1 MTKWKRQKKI
11 YAISAILWSLAY
23 LIICSILQS
32 VPPILCVCVCVC
44 VCVFV
49 CVWMVYVMVLE
60 VLCSCYCCKK
70 LLAFLSVTNFLA
82 IIFLSEIRKRL
93 YIWYVH
99 NILRKTNISYLLI
112 GTSRYALQ
120 GVRNVSFLGNFAD
133 DL

>member
-44 VCVFV
+44 MCVCEWFML
-49 CVWMVYVMVLE
+49 WSLKFYVHVITE
-60 VLCSCYCCKK
+60 KSF
-70 LLAFLSVTNFLA
+70 LAFLSVTNFLA

>member
-32 VPPILCVCVCVC
+32 VPPILCVCV
-44 VCVFV
+44 FV
-49 CVWMVYVMVLE
+49 YVWMVYVMVLE
-60 VLCSCYCCKK
+60 VLCSCYYWKK